1 MKQLIAL
8 IILLSASF
16 FSNAYLINHV
26 GTIDAK
32 MYDNGKKQYFNADIF
47 VYAGSNGQDSN
58 IRLVFDMP
66 KGMRSY
72 DITFNGV
79 NPSEVTEYQT
89 LIRHLNK
96 ASDWAKIAQDNNANT
111 IKDIGSWENYR
122 SFTSCKISFE
132 SSNGGRD
139 IVTKIWIRNNFNL
152 DEGTFRLTPKQVN
165 QLLKW
170 LDNASMIERLEASAI
185 ENNQSD
191 DLFN

>member
-16 FSNAYLINHV
+16 FSNAYSINYV

-32 MYDNGKKQYFNADIF
+32 RSDNGIKQYFNADIF

-72 DITFNGV
+72 DIIFNGV

-111 IKDIGSWENYR
+111 IKDIGSCDI
-122 SFTSCKISFE
+122 SGTSCKISFE

-139 IVTKIWIRNNFNL
+139 IVTKIWISNDFTLN
-152 DEGTFRLTPKQVN
+152 EGTFRLTPKQVN